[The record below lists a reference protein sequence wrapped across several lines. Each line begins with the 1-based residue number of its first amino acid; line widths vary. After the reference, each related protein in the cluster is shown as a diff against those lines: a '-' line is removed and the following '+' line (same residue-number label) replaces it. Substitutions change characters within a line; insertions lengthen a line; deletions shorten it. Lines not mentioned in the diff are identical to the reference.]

1 MNIILCEDDEKQRID
16 ILKNMDFIIK
26 ENHLE
31 MSVYMSTDNPY
42 DVLKIAD
49 ESSEVKIYILDID
62 LNSDINGIELADRIR
77 NRDQQSFIIFITSH
91 SELAYLT
98 FKYKVEAFGYIVK
111 DSREELFSELN
122 ESLIR
127 IQKRLDYGDESK
139 KFFIIRDGRSVTK
152 IEFKDILFF
161 ETTITKNK
169 LKVNCINRCKE
180 FYSKLKD
187 VEECLD
193 ERFVKC
199 HKSFIVNTD
208 NIELVNKKEKLIY
221 MNNGQTCY
229 LSKTYTKDLLEKLK
243 YEKL

>member
-16 ILKNMDFIIK
+16 ILRNMDYIIK

-62 LNSDINGIELADRIR
+62 LNSDINGIELADKIR
-77 NRDQQSFIIFITSH
+77 SRDLQSFIIFITSH

-98 FKYKVEAFGYIVK
+98 FKYKVEAFDYIVK
-111 DSREELFSELN
+111 DTRGTLFKELN
-122 ESLIR
+122 EALIK
-127 IQKRLDYGDESK
+127 IQRKSSNVEENK
-139 KFFIIRDGRSVTK
+139 KSFVIRGGRSITK
-152 IEFKDILFF
+152 IEFNDILFF
-161 ETTITKNK
+161 ETTTVKNK

-180 FYSKLKD
+180 FYSKLKE

-221 MNNGQTCY
+221 MKNGQTCY
-229 LSKTYTKDLLEKLK
+229 LSKTYTKDLLEKLEYNK
-243 YEKL
+243 

>member
-16 ILKNMDFIIK
+16 ILRDIDCIIK

-31 MSVYMSTDNPY
+31 MNVYMSTDNPY
-42 DVLKIAD
+42 DVLKVAD
-49 ESSEVKIYILDID
+49 ESLEVKLYVLDVD
-62 LNSDINGIELADRIR
+62 LNSDINGIELADKIR
-77 NRDQQSFIIFITSH
+77 NKDPQSFLIFITSH

-98 FKYKVEAFGYIVK
+98 FKYKVEAFDYIIK
-111 DSREELFSELN
+111 DSRENQFKELSEALIKIQK
-122 ESLIR
+122 ESLN
-127 IQKRLDYGDESK
+127 GDENK

-161 ETTITKNK
+161 ETTTIKNK

-193 ERFVKC
+193 ERFIKC
-199 HKSFIVNTD
+199 HKSFIVNID
-208 NIELVNKKEKLIY
+208 NIELVNKREKLIY
-221 MNNGQTCY
+221 MKDGQTCY
-229 LSKTYTKDLLEKLK
+229 LSKTYTKELLEKLK

>member
-16 ILKNMDFIIK
+16 ILRNIDYIIK
-26 ENHLE
+26 ENNLE
-31 MSVYMSTDNPY
+31 MNIYMSTDSPH

-49 ESSEVKIYILDID
+49 ESSEVKLYILDVN
-62 LNSDINGIELADRIR
+62 LNSNINGIELADKIR
-77 NRDQQSFIIFITSH
+77 NKDSQSYLIFITSH

-98 FKYKVEAFGYIVK
+98 FKYKVEAFDYLVK
-111 DSREELFSELN
+111 DSRDNLFKDLKDA
-122 ESLIR
+122 LIK
-127 IQKRLDYGDESK
+127 IQKRSLGGDENK
-139 KFFIIRDGRSVTK
+139 KFFIIRDGKSITK

-161 ETTITKNK
+161 ETTAIKNK

-193 ERFVKC
+193 ESFIKC

-208 NIELVNKKEKLIY
+208 NIDLVNKKEKLIY
-221 MNNGQTCY
+221 MKNGQTCY
-229 LSKTYTKDLLEKLK
+229 LSKTYVKDLLEKIK
-243 YEKL
+243 T